1 MTGSMRANAVGK
13 ECAEVDLAYIA
24 GLIDGDG
31 AIMALIEPHH
41 EKKFRF
47 RVRIELKVTQKE
59 KKNLVFLPKLLGLG
73 SVRKNRTT
81 YDWITRDQK
90 NLLQILSI
98 LRPYSRIKRR
108 QIDIA
113 LKIIGTPIG
122 SPRDLVHVARL
133 ADALSRF
140 NVRSNNRRKNHTAMI
155 KAHFS
160 SND

>member
-1 MTGSMRANAVGK
+1 MTGSIRANAVGK

-90 NLLQILSI
+90 KSPTNPFDTSSI
-98 LRPYSRIKRR
+98 L
-108 QIDIA
+108 
-113 LKIIGTPIG
+113 
-122 SPRDLVHVARL
+122 
-133 ADALSRF
+133 ADKTTANRYCTQ
-140 NVRSNNRRKNHTAMI
+140 NYRNSNWEST
-155 KAHFS
+155 
-160 SND
+160 